1 MVITTWTGIILL
13 KVNKLVSS
21 STPVSLIVS
30 ILALSFE
37 SFFNGSICTRTRVI
51 VLSDVEMSRAS
62 SHLHVVLSGSLSE
75 RILLGRFSKIK
86 RLVRRGIIL
95 SRISQDQGSSH
106 F

>member
-13 KVNKLVSS
+13 KVNELVSS
-21 STPVSLIVS
+21 STPVSLNVT

-37 SFFNGSICTRTRVI
+37 SFFNGSIGTRTRVR

-75 RILLGRFSKIK
+75 RILLGRLGKK
-86 RLVRRGIIL
+86 GIIL
-95 SRISQDQGSSH
+95 SRTKVPVILDFLSSLLV
-106 F
+106 